1 MSCVAG
7 LSQMTVRGKSVE
19 SSVPMLW
26 AHQQTGD
33 TGTVNTWSLA
43 GIHGTMLHTLLI
55 NWLVKVGPPPSASAW
70 SRVSRELDIVCRNVT
85 LKTVQET

>member
-1 MSCVAG
+1 MTNIDNFNLYYIMSCVAG

-55 NWLVKVGPPPSASAW
+55 NWLVKVGPPAFSLSLVAG
-70 SRVSRELDIVCRNVT
+70 E
-85 LKTVQET
+85 